1 MSLYKRGDVWHYDFT
16 VNGTRYR
23 GTTGFKKKQDAT
35 EYVERERRA
44 LKLGKTPDRAPV
56 TLGKAADSWF
66 ASRAARLKSATTI
79 AQRLKILLRHMEPTT
94 LVRDIGPRD
103 VEAAMMRRRVE
114 TTRQGKLPTAST
126 VNRDMIDTTLRPILS
141 YAEEV
146 LEEPVRK
153 IKWAKLRMQEPRG
166 RTRSF
171 TPEEIAAWRDRLP
184 EHHRAVY
191 DFIARYGVRLNEAFF
206 SPEAVNIEA
215 AEIILGD
222 TKNGTHHT
230 LVIDEDDLADL
241 AARKSRAIAAGLPTV
256 WFSEDKDGLA
266 PIHWRGFQSASK
278 AALVAA
284 GIADAK
290 PVHDLRHHAATTLMR
305 STGNLKVVQDLL
317 NHRSIVSSARY
328 AHTSKD
334 DLREALRHTY
344 GTKAPTVA
352 KKASKIKDA

>member
-1 MSLYKRGDVWHYDFT
+1 
-16 VNGTRYR
+16 
-23 GTTGFKKKQDAT
+23 
-35 EYVERERRA
+35 
-44 LKLGKTPDRAPV
+44 
-56 TLGKAADSWF
+56 
-66 ASRAARLKSATTI
+66 
-79 AQRLKILLRHMEPTT
+79 
-94 LVRDIGPRD
+94 
-103 VEAAMMRRRVE
+103 
-114 TTRQGKLPTAST
+114 
-126 VNRDMIDTTLRPILS
+126 MIDTTLRPILS

-153 IKWAKLRMQEPRG
+153 IKWAKLRMKEPQG

-184 EHHRAVY
+184 EHHKAVY

-206 SPEAVNIEA
+206 APEAVNIEA

-230 LVIDEDDLADL
+230 LVIDQDDLPDL

-256 WFSEDKDGLA
+256 WFSEEKDGLA
-266 PIHWRGFQSASK
+266 PIHWQGFQSASK

-284 GIADAK
+284 SIADAK

-305 STGNLKVVQDLL
+305 STGNLKLVQDLL
-317 NHRSIVSSARY
+317 NHQSITSSARY

-344 GTKAPTVA
+344 GTKEGDSE
-352 KKASKIKDA
+352 KKTRKIKDA